1 MDRIFRVVLVAI
13 SILLSGLCPQSTTA
27 QTFQPNFSQSNL
39 AGGTFNQ
46 PVGVVWDAN
55 GRQYV
60 WEKGGKVWIVENG
73 VRLAQPLIDIGEE
86 VGNWRDHGMLGFA
99 LDPNFLTNGRIYM
112 LYTVDR
118 HHLKNFGTA
127 NYSATTNEYYAATI
141 MRITRYTATGP
152 TFNTVNYGSRFILLG
167 ETGSTGAVLLHE
179 SHSTGSLAFGRD
191 GTLMATIG
199 DAASYN
205 NTDVGNAPDTYDN
218 VALAEGMMRS
228 AEDVGA
234 MRAQLLNCH
243 NGKMLRLDPNTGN
256 GVPSNPFYDASAP
269 RSPKSRVWAM
279 GLRNPYRFTYKEGSG
294 STNPADGNPGI
305 FFIGDVGWNGW
316 EELNVSDEGGL
327 NFGWPLFEGMWPAT
341 TYMPAITY
349 NLDVPNPHYD
359 GVNCTQQFLSFQD
372 LLKQATLQ
380 VINTHMSPCLAGV
393 PLPTTVPTFL
403 HARPSVDWFH
413 GSQSRVPGY
422 VNGNAFSYDLD
433 AANSPV
439 PGPRFGGNA
448 GLGGPFIA
456 SPSMPIE
463 YHNSAFHG
471 DYASGWI
478 RRFKYNAQDELV
490 SVHDFAS
497 GLGPITWIGAGPD
510 GCVSYIKYD
519 ANVVRRICYNGAV
532 NLPPIAVATQSVQYG
547 PGPLTVNFNGSG
559 SSDPENGPLT
569 YSWNFGN
576 GTSSQ
581 PNPTQVF
588 TAPAGVPTSYNVVL
602 TVTDNAG
609 QSSTQN
615 LLVSVN
621 NTPPNV
627 NISSIPAQAFYPI
640 GVDTTF
646 QLQAAV
652 TDAEHS
658 GAQLSYAWRTTLYH
672 NTHNHPEPIDAN
684 VNTNTVISGA
694 GCNGETFYYKVTLTV
709 TDAGGL
715 STTDERTIQP
725 RCHAIAPVAVI
736 QADVTA
742 GVGPMLVNLD
752 GSASYDPGTILSY
765 HWDFGDGTFA
775 TGPLVNKVFSELGA
789 YQVTLT
795 VTDDDGLVGQTTRA
809 INVITLDP
817 PLCVGATGSVLRE
830 VWSSVNGGTVND
842 LLTSPNYPNSPS
854 STTYPTSLAAPLNA
868 ANNYGQRIR
877 GYIIAPQTGNY
888 TFTVTG
894 DDQSVV
900 YLSLNADP
908 LYKRVICQVP
918 GWTGQTE
925 FTKYAEQI
933 STTVPLQAGA
943 YYYVEILHKE
953 GTGDDHVSL
962 YWQTPSNN
970 TRVVVPGSAL
980 ARWQNC
986 LPSVRLR
993 VNLQG
998 AWNDGTA
1005 LMNDALR
1012 TAGLV
1017 PTAEPYAA
1025 AGFNLVGSGGETI
1038 PGSMLNGTG
1047 KNAIVDWV
1055 LVELRNKNNPAQ
1067 VVATKS
1073 ALLQRD
1079 GDVVGVNG
1087 QGRILFNVAP
1097 DNYYVAVRH
1106 RNHLGAMSFAVK
1118 TLGSNEVAV
1127 DFTLP
1132 NESTYG
1138 TDARAVLSNGK
1149 RALWCGNT
1157 INDGYLLYTGA
1168 SNDRDPILQAIGGL
1182 IPTNTMNGYDRR
1194 DVNLDGVVKYTGA
1207 NNDRDPILQNIGG
1220 VVPTNARVQ
1229 QLP

>member
-1 MDRIFRVVLVAI
+1 
-13 SILLSGLCPQSTTA
+13 
-27 QTFQPNFSQSNL
+27 
-39 AGGTFNQ
+39 
-46 PVGVVWDAN
+46 
-55 GRQYV
+55 
-60 WEKGGKVWIVENG
+60 
-73 VRLAQPLIDIGEE
+73 
-86 VGNWRDHGMLGFA
+86 
-99 LDPNFLTNGRIYM
+99 
-112 LYTVDR
+112 
-118 HHLKNFGTA
+118 
-127 NYSATTNEYYAATI
+127 
-141 MRITRYTATGP
+141 
-152 TFNTVNYGSRFILLG
+152 
-167 ETGSTGAVLLHE
+167 
-179 SHSTGSLAFGRD
+179 
-191 GTLMATIG
+191 
-199 DAASYN
+199 
-205 NTDVGNAPDTYDN
+205 
-218 VALAEGMMRS
+218 
-228 AEDVGA
+228 
-234 MRAQLLNCH
+234 
-243 NGKMLRLDPNTGN
+243 
-256 GVPSNPFYDASAP
+256 
-269 RSPKSRVWAM
+269 
-279 GLRNPYRFTYKEGSG
+279 
-294 STNPADGNPGI
+294 
-305 FFIGDVGWNGW
+305 
-316 EELNVSDEGGL
+316 
-327 NFGWPLFEGMWPAT
+327 
-341 TYMPAITY
+341 
-349 NLDVPNPHYD
+349 
-359 GVNCTQQFLSFQD
+359 
-372 LLKQATLQ
+372 
-380 VINTHMSPCLAGV
+380 
-393 PLPTTVPTFL
+393 
-403 HARPSVDWFH
+403 
-413 GSQSRVPGY
+413 
-422 VNGNAFSYDLD
+422 
-433 AANSPV
+433 
-439 PGPRFGGNA
+439 
-448 GLGGPFIA
+448 
-456 SPSMPIE
+456 
-463 YHNSAFHG
+463 
-471 DYASGWI
+471 
-478 RRFKYNAQDELV
+478 
-490 SVHDFAS
+490 
-497 GLGPITWIGAGPD
+497 
-510 GCVSYIKYD
+510 
-519 ANVVRRICYNGAV
+519 
-532 NLPPIAVATQSVQYG
+532 
-547 PGPLTVNFNGSG
+547 
-559 SSDPENGPLT
+559 
-569 YSWNFGN
+569 SWNFGN

-725 RCHAIAPVAVI
+725 RCYAIAPVAVI

-933 STTVPLQAGA
+933 STTIALQAGA

-1025 AGFNLVGSGGETI
+1025 AGFNLVGSGGETV
-1038 PGSMLNGTG
+1038 PGSMLNVTG

-1055 LVELRNKNNPAQ
+1055 LVELRNKNNPTQ

-1087 QGRILFNVAP
+1087 QGRILFNVSP

-1106 RNHLGAMSFAVK
+1106 RNHLAAMSFAAK
-1118 TLGSNEVAV
+1118 TLGPNEIGV

-1138 TDARAVLSNGK
+1138 VDARAALTNGK

-1182 IPTNTMNGYDRR
+1182 VPTNTMNGYDRR

-1220 VVPTNARVQ
+1220 VVPTSARVQ